1 MPRTKYRPRLV
12 IECTQEQK
20 NVISTHIE
28 HGMQRKFFEAIVE
41 DVTALLEEFG
51 YVFVLYVLERRFS
64 YRDALEEYANSRPV
78 DPNAN

>member
-1 MPRTKYRPRLV
+1 MPHTKYRPRLV

-20 NVISTHIE
+20 NIISTHIE

-41 DVTALLEEFG
+41 DITALLEEFG
-51 YVFVLYVLERRFS
+51 YVFVLYIMERRFS
-64 YRDALEEYANSRPV
+64 YRSTLEEYADSRPA

>member
-1 MPRTKYRPRLV
+1 MPRAKYRPRFV

-20 NVISTHIE
+20 NVVSTHIE

-41 DVTALLEEFG
+41 DITKLLDEFG

-64 YRDALEEYANSRPV
+64 YRGSLEEYANSRPD
-78 DPNAN
+78 DPSAN

>member
-1 MPRTKYRPRLV
+1 MPHTKYRPRLV

-41 DVTALLEEFG
+41 DVVQLLNEFG
-51 YVFVLYVLERRFS
+51 YVFVLYVMERRFS
-64 YRDALEEYANSRPV
+64 YHDALEEYANSRPT

>member
-78 DPNAN
+78 DPSAN

>member
-41 DVTALLEEFG
+41 DITQLLDEFG
-51 YVFVLYVLERRFS
+51 YVFVLYTMERRFS
-64 YRDALEEYANSRPV
+64 YRASLEEYANSRPT
-78 DPNAN
+78 DPSTN